1 MNHFIITLIFLIL
14 TNKFQSKKPVDEEE
28 IIYNVYYSRISGK
41 YTAKKSDKVD
51 KEAIA
56 SATYKNSYE
65 KTGWDFLTISS
76 YTSDDKKYSDSN
88 KAYAMGYVEGI
99 INHEKIYQM
108 YRNLLYFSFYNEE
121 LKFPDNLIEFME
133 KNLEYMK
140 KTSLEKKDQEVY
152 WEHVYYIYQQMLGLY
167 EGYISVCDE
176 NKKIGFI
183 EFQLVIA
190 NADME
195 DAIYYN
201 DKSRRPNFKNM
212 TSEEIRLYTDLHTH
226 CSALVKASNDFSDI
240 WFGHNTWTTYG
251 TMIRTFKEYKFVTNT
266 HKEKSKVV
274 AFSSY
279 PGSLSSVDDFY
290 YTDSN
295 LVVMETTNSNLNDT
309 LYDLLSPNTLLTW
322 VRVILANRLASSGE
336 DWLEIFKKENSG
348 TYNNQFMVLD
358 LTKIDMKEKDIKDKA
373 LMIIEQLPQYTESK
387 DVTEYLR
394 KGYWPSYNIPYSK
407 NIFEMSGFVDTIKE
421 RPDLYDSYDY
431 SGSNRPKIFRREQ
444 SNINS
449 TEDFKKMMRY
459 NKYEEDPSSQMN
471 AAWTIAS
478 RYDLNT
484 KGIGKNLCYGAIDVK
499 FISVKE
505 LLEGKNII
513 HIISGPTND
522 DQPTFSWKNTTCYQ
536 STPDRWFHEDVIETW
551 DFPWIDYEVQLFD
564 NN

>member
-14 TNKFQSKKPVDEEE
+14 SNKFQSKKPVDEEE

-121 LKFPDNLIEFME
+121 LKFPDNLMEFME

-167 EGYISVCDE
+167 EGYISICDE

-201 DKSRRPNFKNM
+201 DKSRRPNFKN
-212 TSEEIRLYTDLHTH
+212 
-226 CSALVKASNDFSDI
+226 
-240 WFGHNTWTTYG
+240 
-251 TMIRTFKEYKFVTNT
+251 

-309 LYDLLSPNTLLTW
+309 LYDLLNPNTLLTW

-484 KGIGKNLCYGAIDVK
+484 KGVGKNLCYGAIDVK

-564 NN
+564 KN

>member
-1 MNHFIITLIFLIL
+1 MKPFIITIILLIL
-14 TNKFQSKKPVDEEE
+14 TNKFENKKPSAEEE
-28 IIYNVYYSRISGK
+28 IIYNVYYSKTSGK
-41 YTAKKSDKVD
+41 YTVKKSDKID
-51 KEAIA
+51 NSAIA
-56 SATYKNSYE
+56 SATYINSYE
-65 KTGWDFLTISS
+65 TKGWDFLRISS
-76 YTSDDKKYSDSN
+76 YDSNDKKYSDSN

-99 INHEKIYQM
+99 INNQRIYQI
-108 YRNLLYFSFYNEE
+108 YRNLLYFSYYQDGNII
-121 LKFPDNLIEFME
+121 PDNLKEFMS

-140 KTSLEKKDQEVY
+140 KTCLEKKDKDIY

-167 EGYISVCDE
+167 EGYNSACDE
-176 NKKIGFI
+176 NKKLGFI
-183 EFQLVIA
+183 DFQLVVA
-190 NADME
+190 NSDME
-195 DAIYYN
+195 DAINYK

-212 TSEEIRLYTDLHTH
+212 TSDEIRLYTDLHTH
-226 CSALVKASNDFSDI
+226 CSALVKAANDFSDI

-251 TMIRTFKEYKFVTNT
+251 AMIRTFKEYRFVTNA
-266 HKEKSKVV
+266 HNEKSKVV

-290 YTDSN
+290 YTDSK

-336 DWLEIFKKENSG
+336 DWLNLFKRENSG
-348 TYNNQFMVLD
+348 TYNNQYMVLD
-358 LTKIDMKEKDIKDKA
+358 LNKIDINKKDIKDKA
-373 LMIIEQLPQYTESK
+373 LMIIEQIPQYTESK
-387 DVTEYLR
+387 DVTQYLR
-394 KGYWPSYNIPYSK
+394 KGYWPSYNIPYSR
-407 NIFEMSGFVDTIKE
+407 NIFEISGFVETIKE
-421 RPDLYDSYDY
+421 KPDLYDSYDY

-484 KGIGKNLCYGAIDVK
+484 KGVGKNLCYGAIDVK

-522 DQPTFSWKNTTCYQ
+522 DMPTFSWKNTTCYQ

-551 DFPWIDYEVQLFD
+551 DFPWIDYEVQLFKK
-564 NN
+564 

>member
-1 MNHFIITLIFLIL
+1 MKPFIITIILLIL
-14 TNKFQSKKPVDEEE
+14 TNKFENKKPSAEEE
-28 IIYNVYYSRISGK
+28 IIYNVYYSKTSGK
-41 YTAKKSDKVD
+41 YTVKKSDNID
-51 KEAIA
+51 TSAIA
-56 SATYKNSYE
+56 SATYINSYE
-65 KTGWDFLTISS
+65 TKGWDFLTISS
-76 YTSDDKKYSDSN
+76 YDLDNNTYSDSN

-99 INHEKIYQM
+99 INNQRIYQI
-108 YRNLLYFSFYNEE
+108 YRNLLYFSYYKDGNII
-121 LKFPDNLIEFME
+121 PDNLKEFMS

-140 KTSLEKKDQEVY
+140 KTCLEKKDKEIY

-167 EGYISVCDE
+167 EGYNSACDE
-176 NKKIGFI
+176 NKKLGFI
-183 EFQLVIA
+183 DFQLVVA
-190 NADME
+190 NSDME
-195 DAIYYN
+195 DAINYK

-212 TSEEIRLYTDLHTH
+212 TSDEIRLYTDLHTH
-226 CSALVKASNDFSDI
+226 CSALVKAANDFSDI

-251 TMIRTFKEYKFVTNT
+251 AMIRTFKEYRFVTNAQN
-266 HKEKSKVV
+266 EKSKVV

-290 YTDSN
+290 YTDSK

-336 DWLEIFKKENSG
+336 DWLNLFKRENSG
-348 TYNNQFMVLD
+348 TYNNQYMVLD
-358 LTKIDMKEKDIKDKA
+358 LNKIDINKKDIKDKA
-373 LMIIEQLPQYTESK
+373 LMIIEQIPQYTESK
-387 DVTEYLR
+387 DVTQYLR
-394 KGYWPSYNIPYSK
+394 KGYWPSYNIPYSR
-407 NIFEMSGFVDTIKE
+407 NIFEISGFVETIKE
-421 RPDLYDSYDY
+421 KPDLYDSYDY

-484 KGIGKNLCYGAIDVK
+484 KGVGKNLCYGAIDVK

-513 HIISGPTND
+513 HIISGPTNND
-522 DQPTFSWKNTTCYQ
+522 MPTFSWKNTTCYQ
-536 STPDRWFHEDVIETW
+536 STPDRWFHEDVVETW
-551 DFPWIDYEVQLFD
+551 DFPWIDYEVQLFK
-564 NN
+564 

>member
-1 MNHFIITLIFLIL
+1 MKPFIITIILLIL
-14 TNKFQSKKPVDEEE
+14 TNKFENKKPSAEEE
-28 IIYNVYYSRISGK
+28 IIYNVYYSKTSGK
-41 YTAKKSDKVD
+41 YTVKKSDKID
-51 KEAIA
+51 YSAIA
-56 SATYKNSYE
+56 RATYINSYE
-65 KTGWDFLTISS
+65 TKGWDFLRISS
-76 YTSDDKKYSDSN
+76 YDSNDKKYSDSN

-99 INHEKIYQM
+99 INNQRIYQI
-108 YRNLLYFSFYNEE
+108 YRNLLYFSYYKDGNII
-121 LKFPDNLIEFME
+121 PDNLKEFMS

-140 KTSLEKKDQEVY
+140 KTCLEKKDKDIY

-167 EGYISVCDE
+167 EGYNSACDE
-176 NKKIGFI
+176 NKKLGFI
-183 EFQLVIA
+183 DFQLVVA
-190 NADME
+190 NSDME
-195 DAIYYN
+195 DAINYK

-212 TSEEIRLYTDLHTH
+212 TSDEIRLYTDLHTH
-226 CSALVKASNDFSDI
+226 CSALVKAANDFSDI

-251 TMIRTFKEYKFVTNT
+251 AMIRTFKEYRFVTNA
-266 HKEKSKVV
+266 HNEKSKVV

-290 YTDSN
+290 YTDSK

-336 DWLEIFKKENSG
+336 DWLNLFKRENSG
-348 TYNNQFMVLD
+348 TYNNQYMVLD
-358 LTKIDMKEKDIKDKA
+358 LNKIDINKKDIKDKA
-373 LMIIEQLPQYTESK
+373 LMIIEQIPQYTESK
-387 DVTEYLR
+387 DVTQYLR
-394 KGYWPSYNIPYSK
+394 KGYWPSYNIPYSR
-407 NIFEMSGFVDTIKE
+407 NIFEISGFVETIKE
-421 RPDLYDSYDY
+421 KPDLYDSYDY

-484 KGIGKNLCYGAIDVK
+484 KGVGKNLCYGAIDVK

-522 DQPTFSWKNTTCYQ
+522 DMPTFSWKNTTCYQ
-536 STPDRWFHEDVIETW
+536 STPDRWFHEDVVETW
-551 DFPWIDYEVQLFD
+551 DFPWIDYEVQLFK
-564 NN
+564 

>member
-1 MNHFIITLIFLIL
+1 MKHFFITIILLIL
-14 TNKFQSKKPVDEEE
+14 TNKFENKKPSAEEE
-28 IIYNVYYSRISGK
+28 IIYNVYYSKTSGK
-41 YTAKKSDKVD
+41 YTVKKSDKID
-51 KEAIA
+51 NSAIA
-56 SATYKNSYE
+56 SATYINSYE
-65 KTGWDFLTISS
+65 TKGWDFLRISS
-76 YTSDDKKYSDSN
+76 YDSNVKKYSDSN

-99 INHEKIYQM
+99 INNQRIYQI
-108 YRNLLYFSFYNEE
+108 YRNLLYFSYYKDGNII
-121 LKFPDNLIEFME
+121 PDNLKEFMS

-140 KTSLEKKDQEVY
+140 KTCLEKKDKDIY

-167 EGYISVCDE
+167 EGYNSACDE
-176 NKKIGFI
+176 NKKLGFI
-183 EFQLVIA
+183 DFQLVVA
-190 NADME
+190 NSDME
-195 DAIYYN
+195 DAINYK

-212 TSEEIRLYTDLHTH
+212 TSDEIRLYTDLHTH
-226 CSALVKASNDFSDI
+226 CSALVKAANDFSDI

-251 TMIRTFKEYKFVTNT
+251 AMIRTFKEYRFVTNA
-266 HKEKSKVV
+266 HNEKSKVV

-290 YTDSN
+290 YTDSK

-336 DWLEIFKKENSG
+336 DWLNLFKRENSG
-348 TYNNQFMVLD
+348 TYNNQYMVLD
-358 LTKIDMKEKDIKDKA
+358 LNKIDINKKDIKDKA
-373 LMIIEQLPQYTESK
+373 LMIIEQIPQYTESK
-387 DVTEYLR
+387 DVTQYLR
-394 KGYWPSYNIPYSK
+394 KGYWPSYNIPYSR
-407 NIFEMSGFVDTIKE
+407 NIFEISGFVETIKE
-421 RPDLYDSYDY
+421 KPDLYDSYDY

-449 TEDFKKMMRY
+449 TDDFKKMMRY

-522 DQPTFSWKNTTCYQ
+522 DMPTFSWKNTTCYQ
-536 STPDRWFHEDVIETW
+536 STPDRWFHEDVVETW
-551 DFPWIDYEVQLFD
+551 DFPWIDYEVQLFK
-564 NN
+564 

>member
-1 MNHFIITLIFLIL
+1 MKPFIITIILLIL
-14 TNKFQSKKPVDEEE
+14 TNKFENKKPSAEED
-28 IIYNVYYSRISGK
+28 IIYNVYYSKTSGK
-41 YTAKKSDKVD
+41 YTVKKSDNID
-51 KEAIA
+51 TSAIA
-56 SATYKNSYE
+56 SATYINSYE
-65 KTGWDFLTISS
+65 TKGWDFLTISS
-76 YTSDDKKYSDSN
+76 YDLDNNTYSDSN

-99 INHEKIYQM
+99 INNQRIYQI
-108 YRNLLYFSFYNEE
+108 YRNLLYFSYYKDGNII
-121 LKFPDNLIEFME
+121 PDNLKEFMS

-140 KTSLEKKDQEVY
+140 KTCLEKKDKEIY

-167 EGYISVCDE
+167 EGYNSACDE
-176 NKKIGFI
+176 NKKLGFI
-183 EFQLVIA
+183 DFQLVVA
-190 NADME
+190 NSDME
-195 DAIYYN
+195 DAINYK

-212 TSEEIRLYTDLHTH
+212 TSDEIRLYTDLHTH
-226 CSALVKASNDFSDI
+226 CSALVKAANDFSDI

-251 TMIRTFKEYKFVTNT
+251 AMIRTFKEYRFVTNAQN
-266 HKEKSKVV
+266 EKSKVV

-290 YTDSN
+290 YTDSK

-336 DWLEIFKKENSG
+336 DWLNLFKRENSG
-348 TYNNQFMVLD
+348 TYNNQYMVLD
-358 LTKIDMKEKDIKDKA
+358 LNKIDINKKDIKDKA
-373 LMIIEQLPQYTESK
+373 LMIIEQIPQYTESK
-387 DVTEYLR
+387 DVTQYLR
-394 KGYWPSYNIPYSK
+394 KGYWPSYNIPYSR
-407 NIFEMSGFVDTIKE
+407 NIFEISGFVETIKE
-421 RPDLYDSYDY
+421 KPDLYDSYDY

-484 KGIGKNLCYGAIDVK
+484 KGVGKNLCYGAIDVK

-513 HIISGPTND
+513 HIISGPTNND
-522 DQPTFSWKNTTCYQ
+522 MPTFSWKNTTCYQ
-536 STPDRWFHEDVIETW
+536 STPDRWFHEDVVETW
-551 DFPWIDYEVQLFD
+551 DFPWIDYEVQLFK
-564 NN
+564 

>member
-1 MNHFIITLIFLIL
+1 MKHFFITIILLIL
-14 TNKFQSKKPVDEEE
+14 TNKFENKKPSAEEE
-28 IIYNVYYSRISGK
+28 IIYNVYYSKTSGK
-41 YTAKKSDKVD
+41 YTVKKSDKID
-51 KEAIA
+51 NSAIA
-56 SATYKNSYE
+56 SATYINSYE
-65 KTGWDFLTISS
+65 TKGWDFLRISS
-76 YTSDDKKYSDSN
+76 YDSNVKKYSDSN

-99 INHEKIYQM
+99 INNQRIYQI
-108 YRNLLYFSFYNEE
+108 YRNLLYFSYYKDGNII
-121 LKFPDNLIEFME
+121 PDNLKEFMS

-140 KTSLEKKDQEVY
+140 KTCLEKKDKDIY

-167 EGYISVCDE
+167 EGYNSACDE
-176 NKKIGFI
+176 NKKLGFI
-183 EFQLVIA
+183 DFQLVVA
-190 NADME
+190 NSDME
-195 DAIYYN
+195 DAINYK

-212 TSEEIRLYTDLHTH
+212 TSDEIRLYTDLHTH
-226 CSALVKASNDFSDI
+226 CSALVKAANDFSDI

-251 TMIRTFKEYKFVTNT
+251 AMIRTFKEYRFVTNA
-266 HKEKSKVV
+266 HNEKSKVV

-290 YTDSN
+290 YTDSK

-336 DWLEIFKKENSG
+336 DWLNLFKRENSG
-348 TYNNQFMVLD
+348 TYNNQYMVLD
-358 LTKIDMKEKDIKDKA
+358 LNKIDINKKDIKDKA
-373 LMIIEQLPQYTESK
+373 LMIIEQIPQYTESK
-387 DVTEYLR
+387 DVTQYLR
-394 KGYWPSYNIPYSK
+394 KGYWPSYNIPYSR
-407 NIFEMSGFVDTIKE
+407 NIFEISGFVETIKE
-421 RPDLYDSYDY
+421 KPDLYDSYDY

-522 DQPTFSWKNTTCYQ
+522 DMPTFSWKNTTCFQ

-551 DFPWIDYEVQLFD
+551 DFPWIDYEVQLFK
-564 NN
+564 

>member
-1 MNHFIITLIFLIL
+1 MKPFIITIILLIL
-14 TNKFQSKKPVDEEE
+14 TNKFENKKPSDEEE
-28 IIYNVYYSRISGK
+28 IIYNVYYSKTSGK
-41 YTAKKSDKVD
+41 YTVKKSDKID
-51 KEAIA
+51 NSAIA
-56 SATYKNSYE
+56 SATYINSYE
-65 KTGWDFLTISS
+65 TKGWDFLRISS
-76 YTSDDKKYSDSN
+76 YDSDNNTYSDSN

-99 INHEKIYQM
+99 INNQRIYQI
-108 YRNLLYFSFYNEE
+108 YRNLLYFSYYKDGNII
-121 LKFPDNLIEFME
+121 PDNLKEFMS

-140 KTSLEKKDQEVY
+140 KTCLEKKDKDIY

-167 EGYISVCDE
+167 EGYNSACDE
-176 NKKIGFI
+176 NKKLGFI
-183 EFQLVIA
+183 DFQLVVA
-190 NADME
+190 NSDME
-195 DAIYYN
+195 DAINYK

-212 TSEEIRLYTDLHTH
+212 TSDEIRLYTDLHTH
-226 CSALVKASNDFSDI
+226 CSALVKAANDFSDI

-251 TMIRTFKEYKFVTNT
+251 AMIRTFKEYRFVTNA
-266 HKEKSKVV
+266 HNEKSKVV

-290 YTDSN
+290 YTDSK

-336 DWLEIFKKENSG
+336 DWLNLFKRENSG
-348 TYNNQFMVLD
+348 TYNNQYMVLD
-358 LTKIDMKEKDIKDKA
+358 LNKIDINKKDIKDKA
-373 LMIIEQLPQYTESK
+373 LMIIEQIPQYTESK
-387 DVTEYLR
+387 DVTQYLR
-394 KGYWPSYNIPYSK
+394 KGYWPSYNIPYSR
-407 NIFEMSGFVDTIKE
+407 NIFEISGFVETIKE
-421 RPDLYDSYDY
+421 KPDLYDSYDY
-431 SGSNRPKIFRREQ
+431 SGSNRPKIFRREH

-522 DQPTFSWKNTTCYQ
+522 DMPTFSWKNTTCYQ

-551 DFPWIDYEVQLFD
+551 DFPWIDYEVQLFK
-564 NN
+564 

>member
-1 MNHFIITLIFLIL
+1 MKHFFITIILLIL
-14 TNKFQSKKPVDEEE
+14 TNKFENKKPSAEEE
-28 IIYNVYYSRISGK
+28 IIYNVYYSKTSGK
-41 YTAKKSDKVD
+41 YTVKKSDKID
-51 KEAIA
+51 YSAIA
-56 SATYKNSYE
+56 RATYINSYE
-65 KTGWDFLTISS
+65 TKGWDFLRISS
-76 YTSDDKKYSDSN
+76 YDSDNNTYSDSN

-99 INHEKIYQM
+99 INNQRIYQI
-108 YRNLLYFSFYNEE
+108 YRNLLYFSYYKDGNII
-121 LKFPDNLIEFME
+121 PDNLKEFMS

-140 KTSLEKKDQEVY
+140 KTCLEKKDKEIY

-167 EGYISVCDE
+167 EGYNSACDE
-176 NKKIGFI
+176 NKKLGFI
-183 EFQLVIA
+183 DFQLVVA
-190 NADME
+190 NSDME
-195 DAIYYN
+195 DAINYK

-212 TSEEIRLYTDLHTH
+212 TSDEIRLYTDLHTH
-226 CSALVKASNDFSDI
+226 CSALVKAANDFSDI

-251 TMIRTFKEYKFVTNT
+251 AMIRTFKEYRFVTNA
-266 HKEKSKVV
+266 HNEKSKVV

-290 YTDSN
+290 YTDSK

-336 DWLEIFKKENSG
+336 DWLNLFKRENSG
-348 TYNNQFMVLD
+348 TYNNQYMVLD
-358 LTKIDMKEKDIKDKA
+358 LNKIDINKKDIKDKA
-373 LMIIEQLPQYTESK
+373 LMIIEQIPQYTESK
-387 DVTEYLR
+387 DVTQYLR

-407 NIFEMSGFVDTIKE
+407 NIFEISGFVETIKE
-421 RPDLYDSYDY
+421 KPDLYDSYDY

-484 KGIGKNLCYGAIDVK
+484 KGVGKNLCYGAIDVK

-522 DQPTFSWKNTTCYQ
+522 DMPTFSWKNTTCYQ

-551 DFPWIDYEVQLFD
+551 DFPWIDYEVQLFK
-564 NN
+564 

>member
-1 MNHFIITLIFLIL
+1 MKPFIITIILLIL
-14 TNKFQSKKPVDEEE
+14 TNKFENKKPSAEEE
-28 IIYNVYYSRISGK
+28 IIYNVYYSKTSGK
-41 YTAKKSDKVD
+41 YTVKKSDKID
-51 KEAIA
+51 NSAIA
-56 SATYKNSYE
+56 SATYINSYE
-65 KTGWDFLTISS
+65 TKGWDFLRISS
-76 YTSDDKKYSDSN
+76 YDSDNNTYSDSN

-99 INHEKIYQM
+99 INNQRIYQI
-108 YRNLLYFSFYNEE
+108 YRNLLYFSYYKDGNII
-121 LKFPDNLIEFME
+121 PDNLKEFMS

-140 KTSLEKKDQEVY
+140 KTCLEKKDKDIY

-167 EGYISVCDE
+167 EGYNSACDE
-176 NKKIGFI
+176 NKKLGFI
-183 EFQLVIA
+183 DFQLVVA
-190 NADME
+190 NSDME
-195 DAIYYN
+195 DAINYK

-212 TSEEIRLYTDLHTH
+212 TSDEIRLYTDLHTH
-226 CSALVKASNDFSDI
+226 CSALVKAANDFSDI

-251 TMIRTFKEYKFVTNT
+251 AMIRTFKEYRFVTNA
-266 HKEKSKVV
+266 HNEKSKVV

-290 YTDSN
+290 YTDSK

-336 DWLEIFKKENSG
+336 DWLNLFKRENSG
-348 TYNNQFMVLD
+348 TYNNQYMVLD
-358 LTKIDMKEKDIKDKA
+358 LNKIDINKKDIKDKA
-373 LMIIEQLPQYTESK
+373 LMIIEQIPQYTESK
-387 DVTEYLR
+387 DVTQYLR
-394 KGYWPSYNIPYSK
+394 KGYWPSYNIPYSR
-407 NIFEMSGFVDTIKE
+407 NIFEISGFVETIKE
-421 RPDLYDSYDY
+421 KPDLYDSYDY

-449 TEDFKKMMRY
+449 TDDFKKMMRY

-522 DQPTFSWKNTTCYQ
+522 DMPTFSWKNTTCYQ

-551 DFPWIDYEVQLFD
+551 DFPWIDYEVQLFK
-564 NN
+564 

>member
-1 MNHFIITLIFLIL
+1 MKHFFITIILLIL
-14 TNKFQSKKPVDEEE
+14 TNKFENKKPSAEEE
-28 IIYNVYYSRISGK
+28 IIYNVYYSKTSGK
-41 YTAKKSDKVD
+41 YTVKKSDKID
-51 KEAIA
+51 NSAIA
-56 SATYKNSYE
+56 SATYINSYE
-65 KTGWDFLTISS
+65 TKGWDFLRISS
-76 YTSDDKKYSDSN
+76 YDLDNNTYSDSN

-99 INHEKIYQM
+99 INNQRIYQI
-108 YRNLLYFSFYNEE
+108 YRNLLYFSYYKDGNII
-121 LKFPDNLIEFME
+121 PDNLKEFMS

-140 KTSLEKKDQEVY
+140 KTCLEKKDKDIY

-167 EGYISVCDE
+167 EGYNSACDE
-176 NKKIGFI
+176 NKKLGFI
-183 EFQLVIA
+183 DFQLVVA
-190 NADME
+190 NSDME
-195 DAIYYN
+195 DAINYK

-212 TSEEIRLYTDLHTH
+212 TSDEIRLYTDLHTH
-226 CSALVKASNDFSDI
+226 CSALVKAANDFSDI

-251 TMIRTFKEYKFVTNT
+251 AMIRTFKEYRFVTNA
-266 HKEKSKVV
+266 HNEKSKVV

-290 YTDSN
+290 YTDSK

-336 DWLEIFKKENSG
+336 DWLNLFKRENSG
-348 TYNNQFMVLD
+348 TYNNQYMVLD
-358 LTKIDMKEKDIKDKA
+358 LNKIDINKKDIKDKA
-373 LMIIEQLPQYTESK
+373 LMIIEQIPQYTESK
-387 DVTEYLR
+387 DVTQYLR
-394 KGYWPSYNIPYSK
+394 KGYWPSYNIPYSR
-407 NIFEMSGFVDTIKE
+407 NIFEISGFVETIKE
-421 RPDLYDSYDY
+421 KPDLYDSYDY

-449 TEDFKKMMRY
+449 TDDFKKMMRY

-522 DQPTFSWKNTTCYQ
+522 DMPTFSWKNTTCYQ

-551 DFPWIDYEVQLFD
+551 DFPWIDYEVQLFK
-564 NN
+564 

>member
-1 MNHFIITLIFLIL
+1 MKPFIITIILLIL
-14 TNKFQSKKPVDEEE
+14 TNKFENKKPSAEEE
-28 IIYNVYYSRISGK
+28 IIYNVYYSKTSGK
-41 YTAKKSDKVD
+41 YTVKKSDKID
-51 KEAIA
+51 YSAIA
-56 SATYKNSYE
+56 RATYINSYE
-65 KTGWDFLTISS
+65 TKGWDFLRISS
-76 YTSDDKKYSDSN
+76 YDSNDKKYSDSN

-99 INHEKIYQM
+99 INNQRIYQI
-108 YRNLLYFSFYNEE
+108 YRNLLYFSYYKDGNII
-121 LKFPDNLIEFME
+121 PDNLKEFMS

-140 KTSLEKKDQEVY
+140 KTCLEKKDKDIY

-167 EGYISVCDE
+167 EGYNSACDE
-176 NKKIGFI
+176 NKKLGFI
-183 EFQLVIA
+183 DFQLVVA
-190 NADME
+190 NSDME
-195 DAIYYN
+195 DAINYK

-212 TSEEIRLYTDLHTH
+212 TSDEIRLYTDLHTH
-226 CSALVKASNDFSDI
+226 CSALVKAANDFSDI

-251 TMIRTFKEYKFVTNT
+251 AMIRTFKEYRFVTNA
-266 HKEKSKVV
+266 HNEKSKVV

-290 YTDSN
+290 YTDSK

-336 DWLEIFKKENSG
+336 DWLNLFKRENSG
-348 TYNNQFMVLD
+348 TYNNQYMVLD
-358 LTKIDMKEKDIKDKA
+358 LNKIDINKKDIKDKA
-373 LMIIEQLPQYTESK
+373 LMIIEQIPQYTESK
-387 DVTEYLR
+387 DVTQYLR
-394 KGYWPSYNIPYSK
+394 KGYWPSYNIPYSR
-407 NIFEMSGFVDTIKE
+407 NIFEISGFVETIKE
-421 RPDLYDSYDY
+421 KPDLYDSYDY

-484 KGIGKNLCYGAIDVK
+484 KGVGKNLCYGAIDVK

-522 DQPTFSWKNTTCYQ
+522 DMPTFSWKNTTCYQ

-551 DFPWIDYEVQLFD
+551 DFPWIDYEVQLFK
-564 NN
+564 

>member
-1 MNHFIITLIFLIL
+1 MKPFIITIILLIL
-14 TNKFQSKKPVDEEE
+14 TNKFENKKPSAEEE
-28 IIYNVYYSRISGK
+28 IIYNVYYSKTSGK
-41 YTAKKSDKVD
+41 YTVKKSDKID
-51 KEAIA
+51 NSAIA
-56 SATYKNSYE
+56 SATYINSYE
-65 KTGWDFLTISS
+65 TKGWDFLRISS
-76 YTSDDKKYSDSN
+76 YDSNDKKYSDSN

-99 INHEKIYQM
+99 INNQRIYQI
-108 YRNLLYFSFYNEE
+108 YRNLLYFSYYQDGNII
-121 LKFPDNLIEFME
+121 PDNLKEFMS

-140 KTSLEKKDQEVY
+140 KTCLEKKDKDIY

-167 EGYISVCDE
+167 EGYNSACDE
-176 NKKIGFI
+176 NKKLGFI
-183 EFQLVIA
+183 DFQLVVA
-190 NADME
+190 NSDME
-195 DAIYYN
+195 DAINYK

-212 TSEEIRLYTDLHTH
+212 TSDEIRLYTDLHTH
-226 CSALVKASNDFSDI
+226 CSALVKAANDFSDI

-251 TMIRTFKEYKFVTNT
+251 AMIRTFKEYRFVTNA
-266 HKEKSKVV
+266 HNEKSKVV

-290 YTDSN
+290 YTDSK

-336 DWLEIFKKENSG
+336 DWLNLFKRENSG
-348 TYNNQFMVLD
+348 TYNNQYMVLD
-358 LTKIDMKEKDIKDKA
+358 LNKIDINKKDIKDKA
-373 LMIIEQLPQYTESK
+373 LMIIEQIPQYTESK
-387 DVTEYLR
+387 DVTQYLR
-394 KGYWPSYNIPYSK
+394 KGYWPSYNIPYSR
-407 NIFEMSGFVDTIKE
+407 NIFEISGFVETIKE
-421 RPDLYDSYDY
+421 KPDLYDSYDY

-484 KGIGKNLCYGAIDVK
+484 KGVGKNLCYGAIDVK

-522 DQPTFSWKNTTCYQ
+522 DMPTFSWKNTTCYQ
-536 STPDRWFHEDVIETW
+536 STPDRWFHEDVVETW
-551 DFPWIDYEVQLFD
+551 DFPWIDYEVQLFKK
-564 NN
+564 

>member
-1 MNHFIITLIFLIL
+1 MKHFFITIILLIL
-14 TNKFQSKKPVDEEE
+14 TNKFENKKPSAEEE
-28 IIYNVYYSRISGK
+28 IIYNVYYSKTSGK
-41 YTAKKSDKVD
+41 YTVKKSDKID
-51 KEAIA
+51 YSAIA
-56 SATYKNSYE
+56 RATYINSYE
-65 KTGWDFLTISS
+65 TKGWDFLRISS
-76 YTSDDKKYSDSN
+76 YDSDNNTYSDSN

-99 INHEKIYQM
+99 INNQRIYQI
-108 YRNLLYFSFYNEE
+108 YRNLLYFSYYKDGNII
-121 LKFPDNLIEFME
+121 PDNLKEFMS

-140 KTSLEKKDQEVY
+140 KTCLEKKDKEIY

-167 EGYISVCDE
+167 EGYNSACDE
-176 NKKIGFI
+176 NKKLGFI
-183 EFQLVIA
+183 DFQLVVA
-190 NADME
+190 NSDME
-195 DAIYYN
+195 DAINYK

-212 TSEEIRLYTDLHTH
+212 TSDEIRLYTDLHTH
-226 CSALVKASNDFSDI
+226 CSALVKAANDFSDI

-251 TMIRTFKEYKFVTNT
+251 AMIRTFKEYRFVTNA
-266 HKEKSKVV
+266 HNEKSKVV

-290 YTDSN
+290 YTDSK

-336 DWLEIFKKENSG
+336 DWLNLFKRENSG
-348 TYNNQFMVLD
+348 TYNNQYMVLD
-358 LTKIDMKEKDIKDKA
+358 LNKIDINKKDIKDKA
-373 LMIIEQLPQYTESK
+373 LMIIEQIPQYTESK
-387 DVTEYLR
+387 DVTQYLR

-407 NIFEMSGFVDTIKE
+407 NIFEISGFVETIKE
-421 RPDLYDSYDY
+421 KPDLYDSYDY

-522 DQPTFSWKNTTCYQ
+522 DMPTFSWKNTTCYQ

-551 DFPWIDYEVQLFD
+551 DFPWIDYEVQLFK
-564 NN
+564 